1 MKSPSIR
8 LSLIVLGAAFLL
20 LVGLRPQ
27 SLPFNPEAPFSDA
40 ATAHWPAALH
50 LRQSVL
56 ERGEWPLWQ
65 NTILGGGPFAANPLN
80 KTAYPPQWL
89 ALLLPPALHINL
101 MIVLH
106 LLIAGW
112 GMWRWARSLDLHES
126 AAALSA
132 LAYTFAPK
140 VLAHV
145 GAGHVDLLYALVWWP
160 WLLWS
165 IRMWFAP
172 DNPSMRLAF
181 LQVGLFAALMI
192 LSDVRLSLF
201 GLALAVAYGL
211 WQAAREKQVRRLV
224 WGIPALIIVGL
235 LTLSVIVPLL
245 IWQPYLSR
253 STMSAADAGV
263 FSLEGGH
270 LVGLLLPPHGGNPE
284 TFAYLSLPVL
294 LLAGVALFSAPRKH
308 AFWLIVIV
316 LAALYALGVNSPL
329 WRLLVDALPFL
340 RWFRVPARAW
350 FVAVLATSLLAG
362 YGLQVVMQ
370 TVERMRQGAEIRR
383 LAIKRLAVAGG
394 LAGSLFCGGF
404 TLAVLADLPGT
415 IGIGVMLVGAL
426 LGIVLLLGLYG
437 RLSPNALALLL
448 IAVLFIDQTWTGRNW
463 VEWRGPERWLTHQQ
477 ALVGALKADNAAR
490 IYTPNYALEQQV
502 AAANGLHLLSGVDP
516 FQLSGIV
523 DALEQGSGVPV
534 TKYTVVLPP
543 LELEPT
549 GEDDE
554 RTPQELLRV
563 VNKDAVPDTMVL
575 AEWDVSHVVATY
587 PIEHD
592 RLSLLTDLDGTFV
605 YRNLDYDSQTDMNAL
620 GWPQAGWPGLPDLD
634 TVSQLHQA
642 TSITALLA
650 GLAFVG
656 CIGLILWGKLRR

>member
-1 MKSPSIR
+1 
-8 LSLIVLGAAFLL
+8 
-20 LVGLRPQ
+20 
-27 SLPFNPEAPFSDA
+27 
-40 ATAHWPAALH
+40 
-50 LRQSVL
+50 
-56 ERGEWPLWQ
+56 
-65 NTILGGGPFAANPLN
+65 
-80 KTAYPPQWL
+80 
-89 ALLLPPALHINL
+89 
-101 MIVLH
+101 
-106 LLIAGW
+106 
-112 GMWRWARSLDLHES
+112 
-126 AAALSA
+126 
-132 LAYTFAPK
+132 
-140 VLAHV
+140 
-145 GAGHVDLLYALVWWP
+145 
-160 WLLWS
+160 
-165 IRMWFAP
+165 
-172 DNPSMRLAF
+172 
-181 LQVGLFAALMI
+181 
-192 LSDVRLSLF
+192 
-201 GLALAVAYGL
+201 
-211 WQAAREKQVRRLV
+211 
-224 WGIPALIIVGL
+224 
-235 LTLSVIVPLL
+235 
-245 IWQPYLSR
+245 
-253 STMSAADAGV
+253 
-263 FSLEGGH
+263 
-270 LVGLLLPPHGGNPE
+270 
-284 TFAYLSLPVL
+284 
-294 LLAGVALFSAPRKH
+294 
-308 AFWLIVIV
+308 
-316 LAALYALGVNSPL
+316 
-329 WRLLVDALPFL
+329 
-340 RWFRVPARAW
+340 
-350 FVAVLATSLLAG
+350 
-362 YGLQVVMQ
+362 
-370 TVERMRQGAEIRR
+370 
-383 LAIKRLAVAGG
+383 VAGG

-587 PIEHD
+587 SIEHD